1 MLDEISICEVERIK
15 AQIIREMAWDKE
27 EEERDEDVDVDI
39 DRDSSC
45 QSLSDVSPT
54 PAGIEIP

>member
-27 EEERDEDVDVDI
+27 EEEREL
-39 DRDSSC
+39 RENTHWC
-45 QSLSDVSPT
+45 CWCLL
-54 PAGIEIP
+54 